1 MGLDQSIVRSEGLEL
16 QDNRLEPSISRPK
29 NAYLVWR
36 RLEFDASDLGDFL
49 GDLDVEAALSVQALH
64 MQNQYS

>member
-1 MGLDQSIVRSEGLEL
+1 MHREKRGPRTKDS
-16 QDNRLEPSISRPK
+16 RLEPSISRSK

-64 MQNQYS
+64 M